1 MVYSLTLSSFGIIII
16 MAKESMFSFLVKNT
30 KQTWDREK
38 TAKRWS
44 EYLNIL
50 LTDSFLALFCVAI

>member
-16 MAKESMFSFLVKNT
+16 MAKESMFSFLVKN
-30 KQTWDREK
+30 TWDREK